1 MANYLI
7 ILPGFSF
14 EDKLEYKTS
23 KIVATMMKKATK
35 NAQFSGCS
43 YLYILFVTETACIGK
58 FISLNP

>member
-7 ILPGFSF
+7 ILPGLSF
-14 EDKLEYKTS
+14 EDKLECKTS
-23 KIVATMMKKATK
+23 KIVVTMMNKAAK

-43 YLYILFVTETACIGK
+43 YFYILLVTETACIGK